1 MPRTLT
7 PELRRALAAR
17 IRYYNELG
25 IYDFYRR
32 ETARDCEGS
41 GAAVE
46 AVGSEAGAPQ
56 MKVPGAY
63 IEEIAAPPT
72 QPESREEMS
81 PRKAAAVAVPVAVEE
96 NIFEVLAPKPEYGV
110 SDPAK
115 ALKIIRE
122 DLGDCTRCPL
132 HKQGRKQIVFGVGN
146 AKAELMFVGEGPGAD
161 EDDQGEPFV
170 GRAGQLLNNM
180 IKAMGI
186 ERRQVYI
193 ANIVKCRP
201 PGNRT
206 PEREECETC
215 SPFLMRQIA
224 VIKPK
229 VVVALGAVAAKTL
242 LAMNASMAQLRGRFY
257 DFKPAGVRSNDPNW
271 DGCKLAVTYHPAF
284 LLRDPRQ
291 KGEAWKDL
299 QMVMR
304 ELGMKPPWKG
314 AE

>member
-1 MPRTLT
+1 MPPTLD

-17 IRYYNELG
+17 IRYYNEMG

-32 ETARDCEGS
+32 PVSDR
-41 GAAVE
+41 AAATRAASVAVYE
-46 AVGSEAGAPQ
+46 AEVVVSPN
-56 MKVPGAY
+56 
-63 IEEIAAPPT
+63 
-72 QPESREEMS
+72 PESGEEMS
-81 PRKAAAVAVPVAVEE
+81 PRKATAVAPRVVEE
-96 NIFEVLAPKPEYGV
+96 NIFEVIALKPEQSV
-110 SDPAK
+110 SDPVK

-122 DLGDCTRCPL
+122 DLGDCKRCAL

-146 AKAELMFVGEGPGAD
+146 PATDLMFVGEGPGAD
-161 EDDQGEPFV
+161 EDAKGEPFV

-186 ERRQVYI
+186 EREQVYI

-201 PGNRT
+201 PGNRQ
-206 PEREECETC
+206 PERDECETC

-224 VIKPK
+224 VVKPK
-229 VVVALGAVAAKTL
+229 VIVALGATAAKTL
-242 LAMNASMAQLRGRFY
+242 LAMSASMIQLRGRFY

-299 QMVMR
+299 QMVMK
-304 ELGMKPPWKG
+304 ELGMKAPQTSR
-314 AE
+314 

>member
-1 MPRTLT
+1 MPRTLD
-7 PELRRALAAR
+7 PELRHALAAR
-17 IRYYNELG
+17 IRYYNEMG
-25 IYDFYRR
+25 IYDFYRQPTSDRTR
-32 ETARDCEGS
+32 EEQEVLLLTN
-41 GAAVE
+41 
-46 AVGSEAGAPQ
+46 
-56 MKVPGAY
+56 
-63 IEEIAAPPT
+63 
-72 QPESREEMS
+72 QPESGDEMS
-81 PRKAAAVAVPVAVEE
+81 PRKTAAVTVPVAEE
-96 NIFEVLAPKPEYGV
+96 DIFEAIAPKPEQRV
-110 SDPAK
+110 SDPVK

-122 DLGDCTRCPL
+122 DLGDCTRCVL

-146 AKAELMFVGEGPGAD
+146 PKAELMFVGEGPGAD
-161 EDDQGEPFV
+161 EDAQGEPFV

-186 ERRQVYI
+186 VREQVYI

-206 PEREECETC
+206 PERDECATC

-229 VVVALGAVAAKTL
+229 VIVALGAVAAKTL
-242 LAMNASMAQLRGRFY
+242 LAMSASMMQLRGRFY
-257 DFKPAGVRSNDPNW
+257 DFRPAGMGSNDPNW

-299 QMVMR
+299 QMVMK
-304 ELGMKPPWKG
+304 ELGMKAPAKA

>member
-1 MPRTLT
+1 MPRTLD
-7 PELRRALAAR
+7 PELRRALTDR

-32 ETARDCEGS
+32 ETSSSAGNFTTLVAVATPEIQLAS
-41 GAAVE
+41 G
-46 AVGSEAGAPQ
+46 
-56 MKVPGAY
+56 
-63 IEEIAAPPT
+63 
-72 QPESREEMS
+72 EEMT

-96 NIFEVLAPKPEYGV
+96 NIFEVLAPKPEQKV

-122 DLGDCTRCPL
+122 DLGDCTRCVL

-146 AKAELMFVGEGPGAD
+146 PKAELMFVGEGPGAD
-161 EDDQGEPFV
+161 EDEQGEPFV
-170 GRAGQLLNNM
+170 GRSGQLLTNM
-180 IKAMGI
+180 IKAMGLTR
-186 ERRQVYI
+186 EQVYI

-201 PGNRT
+201 PGNRA

-224 VIKPK
+224 AIKPQ
-229 VVVALGAVAAKTL
+229 VVVALGATAAKTL
-242 LAMNASMAQLRGRFY
+242 LAMNSSMIQLRGRFY
-257 DFKPAGVRSNDPNW
+257 DFKPAGARSNDPNW

-299 QMVMR
+299 QMVMK
-304 ELGMKPPWKG
+304 ELGLKAPAKTT
-314 AE
+314 